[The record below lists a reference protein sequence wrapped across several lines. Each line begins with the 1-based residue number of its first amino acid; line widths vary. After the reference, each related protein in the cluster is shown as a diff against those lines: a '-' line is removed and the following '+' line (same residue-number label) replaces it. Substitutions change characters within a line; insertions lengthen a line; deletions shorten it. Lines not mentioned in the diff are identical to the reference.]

1 MKPATT
7 ICPKC
12 GQAIPPD
19 APAGLCPRCLVAGGL
34 SATNPGQPASPASP
48 AKVSSVDPGAT
59 LHIVIPENTALP
71 PGAPRKLGDYEL
83 IEEIARGGMG
93 IVYKAWQP
101 GLERFVAVKTIR
113 SGLLATS
120 ADVERFQREAKA
132 AAKLHHPNIVGIHEI
147 GEQDGQHYF
156 AMDYVPGQSLATI
169 ARTQPFLP
177 EQAAQITAAI
187 AEAIHYAHGQGVLH
201 RDLKPANV
209 ILGPDGPRVLDF
221 GLARVVTDD
230 SQLTQSGAP
239 MGSPSYMPPEQA
251 AGKTRTLDARA
262 DGTGAMLYELL
273 TGRPPFQAATVMETL
288 RLVQETEPVTLRRIN
303 PSLPADL
310 ETICLKCL
318 EKEPAKRY
326 QTAEALADELGRFQ
340 RDEPIHARPVRA
352 PEKVWRWCRRK
363 PALSGSLAAAFT
375 LLLVVAIGAPIAAF
389 RINRERQ
396 RAENEA
402 RRAEVEALIARQRAY
417 STDINLAQQALVVNN
432 FGRAQ
437 ELLDRNRPVGSR
449 GNEAQTRSATKGSQS
464 LLTSAA
470 TQDLRGWEW
479 RYLWQQC
486 QSDALFTLCQAT
498 NEIGSLAV
506 SHDGKWLAIG
516 EDGGLSIW
524 DLQTRRE
531 IARLPAAGWGDVL
544 AAFSPRERLL
554 AFSVASLQ
562 SSTNWQF
569 SIRLWNGDTR
579 EIVGDLPVQGYC
591 MGLAFSGDGRTLV
604 TSTAGEQGQIAL
616 WRMPDDKKL
625 ASYPAARAGWI
636 EGTPFAMAQDM
647 SVAAHAAAGGKV
659 RVIDLAN
666 GHERWSTKGSRNN
679 NMI

>member
-59 LHIVIPENTALP
+59 LHIVIPEDTALP

-262 DGTGAMLYELL
+262 D
-273 TGRPPFQAATVMETL
+273 
-288 RLVQETEPVTLRRIN
+288 
-303 PSLPADL
+303 
-310 ETICLKCL
+310 
-318 EKEPAKRY
+318 
-326 QTAEALADELGRFQ
+326 
-340 RDEPIHARPVRA
+340 VR
-352 PEKVWRWCRRK
+352 C
-363 PALSGSLAAAFT
+363 SM
-375 LLLVVAIGAPIAAF
+375 
-389 RINRERQ
+389 N
-396 RAENEA
+396 
-402 RRAEVEALIARQRAY
+402 
-417 STDINLAQQALVVNN
+417 
-432 FGRAQ
+432 
-437 ELLDRNRPVGSR
+437 
-449 GNEAQTRSATKGSQS
+449 
-464 LLTSAA
+464 
-470 TQDLRGWEW
+470 
-479 RYLWQQC
+479 C
-486 QSDALFTLCQAT
+486 
-498 NEIGSLAV
+498 
-506 SHDGKWLAIG
+506 
-516 EDGGLSIW
+516 
-524 DLQTRRE
+524 
-531 IARLPAAGWGDVL
+531 
-544 AAFSPRERLL
+544 
-554 AFSVASLQ
+554 
-562 SSTNWQF
+562 
-569 SIRLWNGDTR
+569 
-579 EIVGDLPVQGYC
+579 
-591 MGLAFSGDGRTLV
+591 
-604 TSTAGEQGQIAL
+604 
-616 WRMPDDKKL
+616 
-625 ASYPAARAGWI
+625 
-636 EGTPFAMAQDM
+636 
-647 SVAAHAAAGGKV
+647 
-659 RVIDLAN
+659 
-666 GHERWSTKGSRNN
+666 
-679 NMI
+679 